1 MPADDEDFESFGSFA
16 RRCTMGAASSKDSPR
31 TPSSAAIEEN
41 KMRWS
46 KTNPIL
52 GVTLDEASLSE
63 LNSVAPVPSKQ
74 LAVNPIAAAAA
85 AEGAMPMAEPMMRS
99 PTQSMSTMNPLMSKA
114 QGEVQLA
121 EQHSLGYLSGA

>member
-1 MPADDEDFESFGSFA
+1 
-16 RRCTMGAASSKDSPR
+16 
-31 TPSSAAIEEN
+31 
-41 KMRWS
+41 MRWS

-74 LAVNPIAAAAA
+74 LTVNPIAAAAA
-85 AEGAMPMAEPMMRS
+85 AEGAMPMAEPVMRP

-121 EQHSLGYLSGA
+121 EQHSLGY